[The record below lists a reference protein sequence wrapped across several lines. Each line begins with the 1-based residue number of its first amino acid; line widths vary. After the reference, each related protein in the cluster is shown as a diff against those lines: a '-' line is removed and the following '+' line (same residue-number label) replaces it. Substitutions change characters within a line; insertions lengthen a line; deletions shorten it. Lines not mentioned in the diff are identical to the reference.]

1 MADLL
6 ALSTKIIDGCL
17 EGPVN
22 RLTFELSELDDEIA
36 LVESFSHVV
45 AFRTGD
51 GLLLFDA
58 SLADLA
64 PTVLGALR
72 SWSTDRVD
80 TLVYTHGHVDHVGG
94 ARAILDE
101 ASGRGDP
108 RPSVVAHE
116 AVPERFRRY
125 DLTNGYNAVINQR
138 QFRGRGLLTGTDGHR
153 ERPRFPS
160 DWIEPSVTYGD
171 RLALRVGDLEVELR
185 HGLGETDDH
194 TWAWIPSRRAVCV
207 GDFVIWAFPNAGNP
221 QKVQRH
227 PLEWARTLREMAALE
242 PELML
247 PAHGLP
253 VDGRDRIARVLGDT
267 ATALE
272 SIVDQTLALMN
283 EGAPLDDVIH
293 TVRVDDELLARPY
306 LRPVY
311 DDPEFVVRNVWRKYG
326 GWYDGNPARL
336 KPAPDADLA
345 VEIATL
351 AGGAGA
357 LTARALELADA
368 GDLRLAAHL
377 VELAVDAAPDDPV
390 VHEARAE
397 VYERRRREETSL
409 MAKGI
414 FGRAAEESR
423 GSAHLPQ

>member
-6 ALSTKIIDGCL
+6 ALSTKIID
-17 EGPVN
+17 EGLDEPVN
-22 RLTFELSELDDEIA
+22 RLTFELSEIDDEIA

-72 SWSTDRVD
+72 SWSDDRVD

-101 ASGRGDP
+101 ALDRGDR
-108 RPSVVAHE
+108 RPAVVAHE
-116 AVPERFRRY
+116 AVPDRFRRY
-125 DLTNGYNAVINQR
+125 DLTNGYNAVINLR
-138 QFRGRGLLTGTDGHR
+138 QFKGRGLLTGSGD
-153 ERPRFPS
+153 RPRFPS
-160 DWIEPSVTYGD
+160 GWVEPSVTYGD
-171 RLALRVGDLEVELR
+171 RLTVRVGDLDVELR

-194 TWAWIPSRRAVCV
+194 TWAWIPTRRAVCV

-221 QKVQRH
+221 QKVQRY

-242 PELML
+242 PELLL

-253 VDGRDRIARVLGDT
+253 VSGRERIARVLGDT

-272 SIVDQTLALMN
+272 SIVEQTLALMN

-293 TVRVDDELLARPY
+293 TVRVDEELLARPY

-311 DDPEFVVRNVWRKYG
+311 DDPEFVVRNVWRRYG

-345 VEIATL
+345 AVLAAL
-351 AGGAGA
+351 AGGADV
-357 LTARALELADA
+357 LTARAIELADA
-368 GDLRLAAHL
+368 GELRIATHL
-377 VELAVDAAPDDPV
+377 VELAAGAAPDDSA
-390 VHEARAE
+390 VHAARAE
-397 VYERRRREETSL
+397 VYDRRRRSETSL
-409 MAKGI
+409 MARGI
-414 FGRAAEESR
+414 FGRAAEASR
-423 GSAHLPQ
+423 VLGGDG